1 MDIRK
6 LIKKDAWLA
15 MRNNWGK
22 AFAIVLISFS
32 FLIFTVLI
40 EKLLSYILD
49 VSYFIDYAQTPAF
62 YLDDITNLGPASFA
76 VLFSALIIHLLIY
89 SPVSLG
95 NKKWYLGLAGANP
108 FPVSAVFS
116 YFSGFQNFFRAFCL
130 RFHLLIRKALFWT
143 LINTPAIIVFV
154 LLCLL
159 KFFVASQELFMIQM
173 AFSIIFIC
181 LFVLC
186 QLLAICFLQRYFL
199 AEYIYVLYRCKIRD
213 AIKMSVL
220 IMKGHRSEIFSV
232 ILSFIPYYIVNILWL
247 PSLATLPH
255 MNMVY
260 AIYAKYFI
268 ERFEQQKNGTA
279 SETSGNS
286 DDTPDGNTKP
296 IPNIKEIKFPSM

>member
-95 NKKWYLGLAGANP
+95 NKKWYLGLAGQS
-108 FPVSAVFS
+108 VSRFS
-116 YFSGFQNFFRAFCL
+116 RFQLFFRFS
-130 RFHLLIRKALFWT
+130 
-143 LINTPAIIVFV
+143 
-154 LLCLL
+154 
-159 KFFVASQELFMIQM
+159 KFLS
-173 AFSIIFIC
+173 
-181 LFVLC
+181 
-186 QLLAICFLQRYFL
+186 
-199 AEYIYVLYRCKIRD
+199 
-213 AIKMSVL
+213 
-220 IMKGHRSEIFSV
+220 G
-232 ILSFIPYYIVNILWL
+232 ILSPISF
-247 PSLATLPH
+247 TD
-255 MNMVY
+255 
-260 AIYAKYFI
+260 
-268 ERFEQQKNGTA
+268 QKSTVL
-279 SETSGNS
+279 
-286 DDTPDGNTKP
+286 DTD
-296 IPNIKEIKFPSM
+296 

>member
-95 NKKWYLGLAGANP
+95 NKKMVFRTGGCQS
-108 FPVSAVFS
+108 VSRFS
-116 YFSGFQNFFRAFCL
+116 RFQLFFRFS
-130 RFHLLIRKALFWT
+130 
-143 LINTPAIIVFV
+143 
-154 LLCLL
+154 
-159 KFFVASQELFMIQM
+159 KFLS
-173 AFSIIFIC
+173 
-181 LFVLC
+181 
-186 QLLAICFLQRYFL
+186 
-199 AEYIYVLYRCKIRD
+199 
-213 AIKMSVL
+213 
-220 IMKGHRSEIFSV
+220 G
-232 ILSFIPYYIVNILWL
+232 ILSPISF
-247 PSLATLPH
+247 TD
-255 MNMVY
+255 
-260 AIYAKYFI
+260 
-268 ERFEQQKNGTA
+268 QKSTVL
-279 SETSGNS
+279 
-286 DDTPDGNTKP
+286 DTD
-296 IPNIKEIKFPSM
+296 